1 MLSGKLK
8 FFLPVLLFAG
18 MVVMF
23 ALGLQRDPTEVPS
36 TFIGKPTPAFDLP
49 RLLEPTQRLRH
60 TDLKGQVS
68 LLNVWGSW
76 CPGCAM
82 EHELLLMIARE
93 SGVPIYG
100 LNWKDDREA
109 ALNWLARLGNP
120 YKAIGV
126 DRENYTGIDY
136 GVYGA
141 PETFVIDADGIIRHK
156 HIGPLTR
163 DIWFDELAPLIET
176 LRGEG

>member
-8 FFLPVLLFAG
+8 FFLPIILFAG
-18 MVVMF
+18 LVAMF
-23 ALGLQRDPTEVPS
+23 ASGLQRDPTIVPS
-36 TFIGKPTPAFDLP
+36 TFIGKPAPEFDLP
-49 RLLEPTQRLRH
+49 RLLAPNERLRH
-60 TDLKGQVS
+60 SDMLGEVS

-76 CPGCAM
+76 CVGCAR

-93 SGVPIYG
+93 HGVPIYG
-100 LNWKDDREA
+100 LNWKDDSQD

-126 DRENYTGIDY
+126 DRENYIGIDY

-141 PETFVIDADGIIRHK
+141 PETFVVDAQGIIRHK

-163 DIWFDELAPLIET
+163 DNWFQELLPLIEQ
-176 LRGEG
+176 LRSEG